1 MLKLK
6 STRTPCKEEH
16 MINLHVYRIRMVF
29 WIVFIFI
36 AATLLQFL
44 EQVSIIASLV
54 SMLFIVLHIVL
65 YRFSYRFKYKKS
77 AYYFLLQSSIIFIT
91 ASIMPHGSPVILIG
105 LLPILIAESI
115 IFFGQSFKVF
125 LLVLLL
131 YIPFTVAIAI
141 NYGIQELVIFIPV
154 LFSIVGITVFYALLY
169 IKEEKAW
176 MRMEYYIE
184 ELETAN
190 QTIEEL
196 SIKNERKRVARD
208 LHDTLAQ
215 GLVGVIMKLE
225 AVDIHLESG
234 NYEKCQSIIKGS
246 MKEARLTLKDA
257 REVIDDL
264 RINSM
269 SESAFVMDVEE
280 EISRFEQATSIQVH
294 KTIEVLPSLTSLIKQ
309 HVSYIISECLIN
321 IAKHAQA
328 SKVEIEI
335 ALRNNELIINISDN
349 GRGFNVH
356 SIGEINGHYGLIGIK
371 ERVRIL
377 NGSIQINSEPKNG
390 TSLKIEIPV
399 EKGAENED

>member
-1 MLKLK
+1 MV
-6 STRTPCKEEH
+6 
-16 MINLHVYRIRMVF
+16 NLHVYRIRMVF
-29 WIVFIFI
+29 WIVFVFI

-44 EQVSIIASLV
+44 ENVSVVASIVSIL
-54 SMLFIVLHIVL
+54 LIVLHIVL

-131 YIPFTVAIAI
+131 YIPFTVAIII
-141 NYGIQELVIFIPV
+141 NYGIQELVIFIPI
-154 LFSIVGITVFYALLY
+154 LFSIVGITVFYAILY

-176 MRMEYYIE
+176 MRMEYYIQ

-215 GLVGVIMKLE
+215 GLVGLIMKLE
-225 AVDIHLESG
+225 AVDIHLENG
-234 NYEKCQSIIKGS
+234 NYEKCHYIIKGS

-264 RINSM
+264 RTNSI
-269 SESAFVMDVEE
+269 SESTFVMDIEE
-280 EISRFEQATSIQVH
+280 EIIRFEQATSIQVH
-294 KTIEVLPSLTSLIKQ
+294 KKIEVLPALSSLIKQ
-309 HVSYIISECLIN
+309 HLSYILSECLIN

-328 SKVEIEI
+328 SKVEIEV
-335 ALRNNELIINISDN
+335 ALRDKVLFVNISDN

-356 SIGEINGHYGLIGIK
+356 SIGEINGHYGLIGIR

-377 NGSIQINSEPKNG
+377 NGSIRINSEPKNG
-390 TSLKIEIPV
+390 TSLKIEVPV

>member
-1 MLKLK
+1 MLRLR
-6 STRTPCKEEH
+6 SNRIPYKEEH
-16 MINLHVYRIRMVF
+16 MVNLHVYRIRMVF
-29 WIVFIFI
+29 WIVFVFI

-44 EQVSIIASLV
+44 ENVSVVASIVSIL
-54 SMLFIVLHIVL
+54 LIVLHIVL

-105 LLPILIAESI
+105 LLPLLIAESI

-131 YIPFTVAIAI
+131 YIPFTVAIII
-141 NYGIQELVIFIPV
+141 NYGIQELVIFIPI
-154 LFSIVGITVFYALLY
+154 LFSIVGITVFYAILY

-176 MRMEYYIE
+176 MRMEYYIQ

-215 GLVGVIMKLE
+215 GLVGLIMKLE
-225 AVDIHLESG
+225 AVDIHLENG
-234 NYEKCQSIIKGS
+234 NYEKCHYIIKGS

-264 RINSM
+264 RTNSI
-269 SESAFVMDVEE
+269 SESTFVMDVEE
-280 EISRFEQATSIQVH
+280 EIIRFEQATSIQVH
-294 KTIEVLPSLTSLIKQ
+294 KKIEVLPALSSLIKQ
-309 HVSYIISECLIN
+309 HLSYILSECLIN

-328 SKVEIEI
+328 SKVEIEV
-335 ALRNNELIINISDN
+335 ALRDKVLFVNISDN

-356 SIGEINGHYGLIGIK
+356 SIGEINGHYGLIGIR

-377 NGSIQINSEPKNG
+377 NGSIRINSEPKNG
-390 TSLKIEIPV
+390 TSLKIEVPV

>member
-1 MLKLK
+1 MLRL
-6 STRTPCKEEH
+6 RNNRIPYKEEH
-16 MINLHVYRIRMVF
+16 MVNLHVYRIRMVF
-29 WIVFIFI
+29 WIVFVFI

-44 EQVSIIASLV
+44 EHVSVVASIVSIL
-54 SMLFIVLHIVL
+54 LIVLHIVL

-77 AYYFLLQSSIIFIT
+77 VYYFLLQSSIIFIT

-131 YIPFTVAIAI
+131 YIPFTVAIII
-141 NYGIQELVIFIPV
+141 NYGIQELVIFIPI
-154 LFSIVGITVFYALLY
+154 LFSIVGITVFYAILY

-176 MRMEYYIE
+176 MRMEYYIQ

-215 GLVGVIMKLE
+215 GLVGLIMKLE
-225 AVDIHLESG
+225 AVDIHLENG
-234 NYEKCQSIIKGS
+234 NYEKCHYIIKGS

-264 RINSM
+264 RTNSI
-269 SESAFVMDVEE
+269 SESTFVMDIEE
-280 EISRFEQATSIQVH
+280 EIIRFEQATSIQVH
-294 KTIEVLPSLTSLIKQ
+294 KKIEVLPALSSLIKQ
-309 HVSYIISECLIN
+309 HLSYILSECLIN

-328 SKVEIEI
+328 SKVEIEV
-335 ALRNNELIINISDN
+335 ALRDKVLFVNISDN

-356 SIGEINGHYGLIGIK
+356 SIGEINGHYGLIGIR

-377 NGSIQINSEPKNG
+377 NGSIRINSEPKNG
-390 TSLKIEIPV
+390 TSLKIEVPV